1 MRSWLKV
8 FLIGLALWV
17 ATIVV
22 TMSTLNS
29 NLIPTL
35 VLLGSFLVPVTFVV
49 WAYDRGRSEH
59 VTVELLFRAFVVGGV
74 LGVLGASLLE
84 TWLLKPSIWMYL
96 GVGFIEEG
104 VKLLALLFVARHLH
118 RRTLRD
124 GLVLGATVGFGF
136 AAFES
141 AGYAFNAMFTE
152 EGHLSLQQL
161 VETEVLRGL
170 LAPLGHGLWTA
181 IVGGVLFSGAG
192 LLPIL
197 LAYLGVSVL
206 HALWDSMR
214 GIAIA
219 LTMVLTGQQWQF
231 DMLRIG
237 QVPSVTDGQV
247 HMYTFLDWLGLAII
261 SVIALLWLRGLSKR
275 PQSQ

>member
-17 ATIVV
+17 ATIAV
-22 TMSTLNS
+22 TMWTLNS
-29 NLIPTL
+29 NLIPTV

-49 WAYDRGRSEH
+49 WAYERGRSEH
-59 VTVELLFRAFVVGGV
+59 VTVELLFRAFIVGGV

-84 TWLLKPSIWMYL
+84 TWLLQPSIWMYM

-104 VKLLALLFVARHLH
+104 VKLLALLFVARHLRH
-118 RRTLRD
+118 RTLRD

-152 EGHLSLQQL
+152 SGHLSLQQL

-219 LTMVLTGQQWQF
+219 LTMVFTGRQWQF
-231 DMLRIG
+231 DQLRIG
-237 QVPSVTDGQV
+237 QVPAVTDGQV
-247 HMYTFLDWLGLAII
+247 HMYTFLDWLGLTII